1 MAKNPYPSEVQ
12 DRFIVR
18 LPDGMRDA
26 IAAAAKA
33 NGRSMNAEIV
43 AKLSSSGQDPSPLI
57 EAIARLNL
65 DLAVTEIDANT
76 KAAQISS
83 LTAELRAVKRLLASL
98 LPEDAIEQHLLEA
111 YCEDPT
117 DDSAEDSRWTDK
129 MTASIAKAR
138 EALSQIEL
146 IKSRKNVPK

>member
-43 AKLSSSGQDPSPLI
+43 SRLESKGQDSSPLI

-65 DLAVTEIDANT
+65 DLAMTEMDAHS
-76 KAAQISS
+76 KADQISS
-83 LTAELRAVKRLLASL
+83 LNAELRAVKQLLATL
-98 LPEDAIEQHLLEA
+98 LPEDVIEQRLLDA
-111 YCEDPT
+111 YWKDPP
-117 DDSAEDSRWTDK
+117 DDSVEDALWIDK
-129 MTASIAKAR
+129 MNSSLAKAR
-138 EALSQIEL
+138 DALSQVEL
-146 IKSRKNVPK
+146 IKSRKNMPK